1 MYASA
6 AHTTGVA
13 CGCGVPTVVCD
24 EEPLH
29 GAVQL
34 VRCALVGQTDE
45 IGTTNHYPRS
55 LDGAYT
61 EAGALG
67 LVDHESTE
75 SDEFGLAP

>member
-6 AHTTGVA
+6 AHATGVA
-13 CGCGVPTVVCD
+13 RGNGVPTAVRN

-34 VRCALVGQTDE
+34 VRCALVGQTE
-45 IGTTNHYPRS
+45 EVETTNLYPRNI
-55 LDGAYT
+55 DGAYT

-75 SDEFGLAP
+75 SDE